1 MIRIANKSLNN
12 LDSLYPSLQ
21 LNELTKPMSA
31 INIPTWITLFRLFL
45 IPVMVIV
52 LAWEFPS
59 HRELGAAV
67 FLLISVS
74 DFWDGYLARKWN
86 QTSRLGAFLDP
97 VADKVAVGAML
108 VMLVYL
114 EPQAWIA
121 IPALIIVGRELMI
134 SGLRE
139 WMADQ
144 GLRDSIQ
151 VGWVGKWKTSFQTLA
166 IGLMIYKEP
175 SYGVPWYEGG
185 LVCLYIAMVL
195 TLWSMISYLKAAWP
209 YLMNADD

>member
-1 MIRIANKSLNN
+1 MN
-12 LDSLYPSLQ
+12 
-21 LNELTKPMSA
+21 

-52 LAWEFPS
+52 LCWDFLG
-59 HRELGAAV
+59 HRQLGAAV

-97 VADKVAVGAML
+97 VADKVAVGVCL
-108 VMLVYL
+108 VLVVYL
-114 EPQAWIA
+114 EPQVYITV
-121 IPALIIVGRELMI
+121 PALAIIGRELII

-144 GLRDSIQ
+144 GLRDSVQ
-151 VGWVGKWKTSFQTLA
+151 VGWIGKWKTTFQTLA
-166 IGLMIYKEP
+166 IGLLIYKVP
-175 SYGVPWYEGG
+175 SYGVPWFEGG
-185 LVCLYIAMVL
+185 IVCLYIAAVL
-195 TLWSMISYLKAAWP
+195 TVWSMVQYLVAAWP
-209 YLMNADD
+209 TLMKGE

>member
-1 MIRIANKSLNN
+1 
-12 LDSLYPSLQ
+12 
-21 LNELTKPMSA
+21 MSA

-45 IPVMVIV
+45 IPVMVVV
-52 LAWEFPS
+52 LAWDFPN
-59 HRELGAAV
+59 HRQLGAAV

-97 VADKVAVGAML
+97 VADKVAVGVML
-108 VMLVYL
+108 VMVVYL
-114 EPQAWIA
+114 EPKAWIA
-121 IPALIIVGRELMI
+121 IPALIIIGRELVI

-166 IGLMIYKEP
+166 IGLMIYEVP

-185 LVCLYIAMVL
+185 VVCLYIATVL
-195 TLWSMISYLKAAWP
+195 TVWSMVSYLKAAWP
-209 YLMNADD
+209 HLMKTET